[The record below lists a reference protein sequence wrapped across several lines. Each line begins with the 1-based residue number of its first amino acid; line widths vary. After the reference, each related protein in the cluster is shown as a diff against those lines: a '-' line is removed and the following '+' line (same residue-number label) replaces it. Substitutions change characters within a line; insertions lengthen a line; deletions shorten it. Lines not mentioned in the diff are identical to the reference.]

1 MHWRTNNIKMEID
14 ELEKLC
20 TKNRTCYYFHD
31 IIKID
36 YFDFGIILMDEKSYQ
51 NILIYEVSCKTL
63 MDANCVLCLME
74 NMGLLEIM
82 MALNT

>member
-1 MHWRTNNIKMEID
+1 MEID

-20 TKNRTCYYFHD
+20 IKNRTCYYFDD

-36 YFDFGIILMDEKSYQ
+36 YFGIILMDEKSYQ
-51 NILIYEVSCKTL
+51 NILINEVSCKTL
-63 MDANCVLCLME
+63 MDANCVSCLME